1 MYILILLFALFA
13 FASNGLAKLYLYLI
27 RKGQLFSF
35 MQKPIVYL
43 QDKKN
48 PLAIF
53 AYKSI
58 GGCEVCTIQRLL
70 NANKHRLKQH
80 KKSIYNDTKNN
91 SFNGY
96 EYNPTLFSKTIPM
109 LRARPYSRCSVS
121 IRECYNSAN
130 FDR

>member
-58 GGCEVCTIQRLL
+58 GGCEVCTIQRFADVAFIVLIYMAPIHLHWLL
-70 NANKHRLKQH
+70 WTFL
-80 KKSIYNDTKNN
+80 YCLFGGL
-91 SFNGY
+91 SFY
-96 EYNPTLFSKTIPM
+96 ATMLTQREQTPKTTQKIN
-109 LRARPYSRCSVS
+109 LQ
-121 IRECYNSAN
+121 
-130 FDR
+130 

>member
-53 AYKSI
+53 TYKSI
-58 GGCEVCTIQRLL
+58 GGCEVCTIQRFADVAFIVLIYMSPIHLHWLL
-70 NANKHRLKQH
+70 W
-80 KKSIYNDTKNN
+80 
-91 SFNGY
+91 SFLY
-96 EYNPTLFSKTIPM
+96 CLFGGLSFYATMLTQREQTPKTTQKIN
-109 LRARPYSRCSVS
+109 LR
-121 IRECYNSAN
+121 
-130 FDR
+130 

>member
-58 GGCEVCTIQRLL
+58 GGCEVCTIQRFADVAFIVLIYMAPIHLHWLLWTFLYCL
-70 NANKHRLKQH
+70 NADFL
-80 KKSIYNDTKNN
+80 INN
-91 SFNGY
+91 SF
-96 EYNPTLFSKTIPM
+96 E
-109 LRARPYSRCSVS
+109 
-121 IRECYNSAN
+121 
-130 FDR
+130 

>member
-1 MYILILLFALFA
+1 MYIVILLFALFA

-53 AYKSI
+53 TYKSI
-58 GGCEVCTIQRLL
+58 GGCEVCTIQRFADVAFIVLIYMSPIHIHWLL
-70 NANKHRLKQH
+70 W
-80 KKSIYNDTKNN
+80 
-91 SFNGY
+91 SFLY
-96 EYNPTLFSKTIPM
+96 CLFGGLSFYATMLTQREQTPPKTTQKIN
-109 LRARPYSRCSVS
+109 LQ
-121 IRECYNSAN
+121 
-130 FDR
+130 

>member
-53 AYKSI
+53 TYKSI
-58 GGCEVCTIQRLL
+58 GGCEVCTIQRFADVAIIVLIYMAPIHLHWLL
-70 NANKHRLKQH
+70 W
-80 KKSIYNDTKNN
+80 
-91 SFNGY
+91 SFLY
-96 EYNPTLFSKTIPM
+96 CLFGGLSFYATMLTQREQTPKTTQKIN
-109 LRARPYSRCSVS
+109 LQ
-121 IRECYNSAN
+121 
-130 FDR
+130 

>member
-48 PLAIF
+48 HLAIF
-53 AYKSI
+53 TYKSI
-58 GGCEVCTIQRLL
+58 GGCEVCTIQRFADVAFIVLIYMSPIHLHWLL
-70 NANKHRLKQH
+70 W
-80 KKSIYNDTKNN
+80 
-91 SFNGY
+91 SFLY
-96 EYNPTLFSKTIPM
+96 CLFGGLSFYATMLTQREQTPKTTQKIN
-109 LRARPYSRCSVS
+109 LQ
-121 IRECYNSAN
+121 
-130 FDR
+130 

>member
-43 QDKKN
+43 QDKIN

-58 GGCEVCTIQRLL
+58 GGCEVCTIQRFADVAFIVLIYMSPIHLHWLL
-70 NANKHRLKQH
+70 W
-80 KKSIYNDTKNN
+80 
-91 SFNGY
+91 SFLY
-96 EYNPTLFSKTIPM
+96 CLFGGLSFYATMLTQREQTPKTTQKIN
-109 LRARPYSRCSVS
+109 LQ
-121 IRECYNSAN
+121 
-130 FDR
+130 

>member
-1 MYILILLFALFA
+1 MYIVILLFALFA

-58 GGCEVCTIQRLL
+58 GGCEVCTIQRFADVAFLVLIYMSPILL
-70 NANKHRLKQH
+70 HWLLW
-80 KKSIYNDTKNN
+80 
-91 SFNGY
+91 SFLY
-96 EYNPTLFSKTIPM
+96 CLFGGLSFYATMLTQREQTPSKTTQKIN
-109 LRARPYSRCSVS
+109 LQ
-121 IRECYNSAN
+121 
-130 FDR
+130 

>member
-35 MQKPIVYL
+35 MQKSIVYL

-48 PLAIF
+48 PLAVF

-58 GGCEVCTIQRLL
+58 GGCEVCTIQRFADVAFIVLIYMSPIQLHWLL
-70 NANKHRLKQH
+70 W
-80 KKSIYNDTKNN
+80 
-91 SFNGY
+91 SFLY
-96 EYNPTLFSKTIPM
+96 CLFGGLSFYATMLTQREQTPPKTTQKIN
-109 LRARPYSRCSVS
+109 LQ
-121 IRECYNSAN
+121 
-130 FDR
+130 

>member
-53 AYKSI
+53 TYKSI
-58 GGCEVCTIQRLL
+58 GGCEVCTIQRFADVAFIVLIYMSPIHLHWLL
-70 NANKHRLKQH
+70 W
-80 KKSIYNDTKNN
+80 
-91 SFNGY
+91 SFLY
-96 EYNPTLFSKTIPM
+96 CLFGGLSFYATMLTQREQTPKTTQKIN
-109 LRARPYSRCSVS
+109 LQ
-121 IRECYNSAN
+121 
-130 FDR
+130 